1 MVCSILRIA
10 PEQWKVRVLDYLL
23 GCHSREDTIGGACWV
38 PGSNLSGGDSFVK
51 AGQGRIRATYA
62 IEVSPEDA
70 VLVLGSSLGLKIKV
84 G

>member
-1 MVCSILRIA
+1 M
-10 PEQWKVRVLDYLL
+10 
-23 GCHSREDTIGGACWV
+23 
-38 PGSNLSGGDSFVK
+38 PGSHLSGGDSFLK